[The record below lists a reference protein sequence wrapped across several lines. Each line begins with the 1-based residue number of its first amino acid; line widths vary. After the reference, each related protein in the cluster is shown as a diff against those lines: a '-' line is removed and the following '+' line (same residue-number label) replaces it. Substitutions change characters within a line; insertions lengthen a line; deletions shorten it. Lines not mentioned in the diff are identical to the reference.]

1 MALFIST
8 TSSSGN
14 FSLSY
19 NSWQPAPPP
28 PPYTGSYLP
37 AVIHVF
43 DLDVDFEK
51 ARVAEIES
59 KVEDLGKQIRR
70 IATLANSACTTLE
83 KDVPTKVA
91 SLQNL
96 RARLAT
102 LQAKLMDLRRAQQDT
117 QDPDEDEKQETSRS
131 DATET
136 NETNESKDE
145 PDSIITD
152 HTTRA
157 KVVEQELFD
166 DLDRFKKASPEAKR
180 LYMKIMNL
188 VHENKYGK
196 VEYLRE
202 LYDLANLA
210 RKNNDTGALR
220 GILKMAQQYHS
231 PQGKLAVINFLKSRR
246 DALYQQYVQGT
257 HQLQQVTQSPAY
269 AIHSLLEQGNKDQA
283 LAVFNRILDAQHS
296 ALVQALQAHEFEY
309 ATLTGGFE
317 DGSTT
322 KTFTI

>member
-1 MALFIST
+1 MAIFIST
-8 TSSSGN
+8 TSSTSGN

-59 KVEDLGKQIRR
+59 KVEDLGKEIRR
-70 IATLANSACTTLE
+70 LATLANSACTTLE

-102 LQAKLMDLRRAQQDT
+102 LQAKLIDLRRAQQENQDSEDT
-117 QDPDEDEKQETSRS
+117 EEDAKGTQTAKPET
-131 DATET
+131 
-136 NETNESKDE
+136 E
-145 PDSIITD
+145 PDPIVTD

-157 KVVEQELFD
+157 KVVEQELSD

-202 LYDLANLA
+202 LYELANLA
-210 RKNNDTGALR
+210 RKNNDTSALR

-269 AIHSLLEQGNKDQA
+269 SIHSLLEQGNKDQA
-283 LAVFNRILDAQHS
+283 LAVFNRILDAQHH